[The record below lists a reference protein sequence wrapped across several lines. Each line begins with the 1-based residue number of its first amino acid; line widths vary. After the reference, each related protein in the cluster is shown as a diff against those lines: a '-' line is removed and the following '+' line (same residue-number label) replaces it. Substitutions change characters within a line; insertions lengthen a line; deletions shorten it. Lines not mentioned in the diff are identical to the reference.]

1 MYIRF
6 VIQYFKKVKN
16 VFFIQV
22 LLNVPAG
29 LAEHQFWRAPYI
41 GSGQQQKGLCPW
53 QVGEIADFQNLKN
66 VPDRQPYVRF
76 KIRKSTK

>member
-1 MYIRF
+1 MFRLKYSTVSRTLHIYPFRHSELQKGKEFTF
-6 VIQYFKKVKN
+6 VFKT

-22 LLNVPAG
+22 LLNVPEG

-53 QVGEIADFQNLKN
+53 QVGEIADF
-66 VPDRQPYVRF
+66 
-76 KIRKSTK
+76 